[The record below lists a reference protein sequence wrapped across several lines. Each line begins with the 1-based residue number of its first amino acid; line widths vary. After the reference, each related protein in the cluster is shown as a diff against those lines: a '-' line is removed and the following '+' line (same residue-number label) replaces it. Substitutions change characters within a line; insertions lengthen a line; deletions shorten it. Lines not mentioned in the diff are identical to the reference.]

1 MTLGSLSSWEPF
13 ACHSERSEESQGKL
27 REGSLRIRVKQLSF
41 LVLVFVLSQPLN
53 AFSQENVIVS
63 YDGNSGFQGP
73 IWTAK
78 DLGLFEKHGL
88 KAELVLVSG
97 GARGM
102 QALISGSTQ
111 FAQGSATSPISL
123 RLQGGDV
130 VIVAA
135 ALNKFPFSVVAQKQI
150 RRPEDLVGKKMGIVN
165 FGGSN
170 ELAVVLALKAWNIPR
185 QAVNLV
191 PSGEAAH
198 RLVALTTGNLD
209 ATVLSPPYTTEAARL
224 GFNILAHLSE
234 MDLPFPQTVI
244 AVRRSFLE
252 KNRETVKRFVRA
264 YSEAIHQFMTQK
276 QQALAVYA
284 KRLKQQN
291 PKVVED
297 TYLYYAGKF
306 SLPPRVGR
314 DGMQSALSLMGDK
327 AADAKSDPGQFV
339 DESVLDELE
348 REGFFSKLS
357 GRSPAK

>member
-1 MTLGSLSSWEPF
+1 MTLERFVILNVVKDLSEPRILFLSLCLIVALLAPLRAF
-13 ACHSERSEESQGKL
+13 A
-27 REGSLRIRVKQLSF
+27 
-41 LVLVFVLSQPLN
+41 
-53 AFSQENVIVS
+53 QEQVIVS
-63 YDGNSGFQGP
+63 YDGNAGFQGP
-73 IWTAK
+73 IWATK
-78 DLGLFEKHGL
+78 DLGLFEKYGL
-88 KAELVLVSG
+88 KAELVMVPG

-102 QALISGSTQ
+102 QALVSGSTQ

-123 RLQGGDV
+123 KLQGGDV

-150 RRPEDLVGKKMGIVN
+150 RRPAELIGKKIGIVN

-170 ELAVVLALKAWNIPR
+170 ELAVVLALKEWNIPR
-185 QAVNLV
+185 QAVTLV

-224 GFNILAHLSE
+224 GFNILANLSE

-244 AVRRSFLE
+244 TTRRSYLE

-264 YSEAIHQFMTQK
+264 YSDAIYQFTTQK
-276 QQALAVYA
+276 QQALAMYT

-291 PKVVED
+291 PKVLED
-297 TYLYYAGKF
+297 TYAYYAGKF
-306 SLPPRVGR
+306 SLPPRLR
-314 DGMQSALSLMGDK
+314 REGMQSALNLMGDK
-327 AADAKSDPGQFV
+327 VAEAKPDLGQFV
-339 DESVLDELE
+339 DESVIDELE